1 MKNRIGLTRFLD
13 CDAMAGLVRQ
23 VGILPLMQQMLVA
36 MREDYVRWP
45 EFEKSARLA
54 VHSPV
59 GVIELMPIADQN
71 QFSFKYVN
79 GHPGNPALGMPTVMA
94 FGALADVAT
103 GFPVLLSEMTI
114 LTGIRTAVASALA
127 ATVLARK
134 DARTMA
140 MIGNG
145 AQAEFQILAFAE
157 LIGIQQFYLFDTD
170 PAATEKTIQNLRGF
184 PVVECIPAMSA
195 AEAMSRADIITTA
208 TADKTRAVI
217 IRESDLRPGIHING
231 IGGDCPGKTELA
243 AGVLEGAR
251 VVVQYEPQT
260 RVEGDMQQLSAE
272 FRPVELWEILAG
284 RAEGRQSADEV
295 TIFDSVGFSIEDFSA
310 LRTVWKLASIHDS
323 GHTIELIPQLDDQ
336 KNLFGRLGIS
346 PPL

>member
-23 VGILPLMQQMLVA
+23 VGILPLMQQMLAA
-36 MREDYVRWP
+36 MREDYLRWP

-79 GHPGNPALGMPTVMA
+79 GHPGNPAVGMPTVMA

-157 LIGIQQFYLFDTD
+157 LIGIQRFYLFDTD

-184 PVVECIPAMSA
+184 PALECIPCTSA
-195 AEAMSRADIITTA
+195 TDAMSRADIITTA

-260 RVEGDMQQLSAE
+260 RVEGDLQQLSAE

-284 RAEGRQSADEV
+284 RAEGRQSADQV

-310 LRTVWKLASIHDS
+310 LRTVWNLASIHDS

>member
-1 MKNRIGLTRFLD
+1 
-13 CDAMAGLVRQ
+13 MARLVRQ
-23 VGILPLMQQMLVA
+23 VGILPLMQQMLIA
-36 MREDYVRWP
+36 MREDYVRWA

-59 GVIELMPIADQN
+59 GVIELMPIADQS

-79 GHPGNPALGMPTVMA
+79 GHPGNPAVGMPTVMA

-134 DARTMA
+134 DAKAMA

-145 AQAEFQILAFAE
+145 AQAEFQILAFNE
-157 LIGIQQFYLFDTD
+157 LIGIRQFYLFDTD
-170 PAATEKTIQNLRGF
+170 AAATEKTVANLRGF
-184 PVVECIPAMSA
+184 AGIQCIPTASA
-195 AEAMSRADIITTA
+195 AEAMARADIITTA

-217 IRESDLRPGIHING
+217 IQETDLRPGIHING

-243 AGVLEGAR
+243 AGVLQGAR
-251 VVVQYEPQT
+251 VVVQYEPQS
-260 RVEGDMQQLSAE
+260 RVEGDIQQLPVE
-272 FRPVELWEILAG
+272 FQPVELWEILAG
-284 RAEGRQSADEV
+284 RTPGRESADQV

-310 LRTVWKLASIHDS
+310 LRTILQLATQHDS
-323 GHTIELIPQLDDQ
+323 GRTIELIPNLDDQ
-336 KNLFGRLGIS
+336 KNLFGRLG
-346 PPL
+346 LV

>member
-1 MKNRIGLTRFLD
+1 
-13 CDAMAGLVRQ
+13 MAGLVRQ
-23 VGILPLMQQMLVA
+23 EGILPLMREMLSA

-94 FGALADVAT
+94 FGALADVST

-134 DARTMA
+134 DSRTMA
-140 MIGNG
+140 VIGNG

-157 LIGIQQFYLFDTD
+157 LIGIRQFYLFDTD
-170 PAATEKTIQNLRGF
+170 PAATEKTIRNLRGF
-184 PVVECIPAMSA
+184 SGVECIPVTSA
-195 AEAMSRADIITTA
+195 AEAMAQADIITTA

-251 VVVQYEPQT
+251 VVVQYEPQS
-260 RVEGDMQQLSAE
+260 RIEGDIQQLPAE
-272 FRPVELWEILAG
+272 FRPIELWEILTG
-284 RAEGRQSADEV
+284 VAEGRQSAEQV

-310 LRTVWKLASIHDS
+310 LRTVLKFATEHDS
-323 GHTIELIPQLDDQ
+323 GHTIELIPRMDDQ
-336 KNLFGRLGIS
+336 KNLFGRLGLS
-346 PPL
+346 QSE